1 MALDKR
7 TPQKPR
13 CLSNNPEHWRQ
24 RGQEIR
30 VLGEDVQDPQTRAII
45 LQIAEDYEKLA
56 QRAEIR
62 RDGGK
67 RPAIAADWH
76 GQRRAKP

>member
-1 MALDKR
+1 MALYKL

-13 CLSNNPEHWRQ
+13 CLANDPEHWRQ
-24 RGQEIR
+24 RGEEIR

-45 LQIAEDYEKLA
+45 LLIAEDYEKLA

-62 RDGGK
+62 RDGGETN
-67 RPAIAADWH
+67 R
-76 GQRRAKP
+76 